1 MYLCVCAIFR
11 ALRVLPAMS
20 STWASSSC
28 PQSKTPCQSPGA
40 SSPFLSDPRASGLV
54 SSSLQ
59 PCPATGP
66 DLSPVSAYPEL
77 GLPHP
82 SWLPCS
88 WLGQQGSPWIP
99 HPTWMYSREPLLGQ
113 HPAPG
118 HCQPLSCPAAFC
130 LVGGHHPVLHRQSHL
145 ASP

>member
-1 MYLCVCAIFR
+1 MYLCVCAISR
-11 ALRVLPAMS
+11 ALRVLPALASHVQRLGFLTMPTEQDSMS
-20 STWASSSC
+20 EPWGQQPLPQWSQSIRTALPQEQIWA
-28 PQSKTPCQSPGA
+28 QSLPIQGWGC
-40 SSPFLSDPRASGLV
+40 
-54 SSSLQ
+54 
-59 PCPATGP
+59 
-66 DLSPVSAYPEL
+66 
-77 GLPHP
+77 PHP

-130 LVGGHHPVLHRQSHL
+130 MVGVHHPVLHRQSHL
-145 ASP
+145 ACP